1 MQPRKPAGYSE
12 FSIYH
17 LNAFDR
23 LFPLRRARR
32 AFEERKRVKHVC
44 QNLHQADES
53 HKSERKQKGLINA
66 TKL

>member
-12 FSIYH
+12 FSIYP
-17 LNAFDR
+17 FDR

-53 HKSERKQKGLINA
+53 HKSERKQKGLLNA